1 MSEPIPHEIRVA
13 LAEAFTRILNARDPE
28 AHWEPVLYDD
38 ESDAAP
44 HDADPV
50 LDPRP
55 LAA

>member
-38 ESDAAP
+38 ESDAAEEVGATSE
-44 HDADPV
+44 DVAD
-50 LDPRP
+50 
-55 LAA
+55 